1 MTTLF
6 REFFTDFKHLYPLLY
21 IFSLLEF
28 EIGDSGSF
36 IVMPFYPEGNLDQ
49 AIEKRNGKP
58 FDMAHVAYLFMQL
71 CRALEYI
78 HSRNIIHRDVK
89 VSFSA

>member
-1 MTTLF
+1 MTET
-6 REFFTDFKHLYPLLY
+6 
-21 IFSLLEF
+21 
-28 EIGDSGSF
+28 SF
-36 IVMPFYPEGNLDQ
+36 HIVMPFYEEGNLDQ
-49 AIEKRNGKP
+49 AIEKRNGRP
-58 FDMAHVAYLFMQL
+58 FDLDQVVGLFMQL